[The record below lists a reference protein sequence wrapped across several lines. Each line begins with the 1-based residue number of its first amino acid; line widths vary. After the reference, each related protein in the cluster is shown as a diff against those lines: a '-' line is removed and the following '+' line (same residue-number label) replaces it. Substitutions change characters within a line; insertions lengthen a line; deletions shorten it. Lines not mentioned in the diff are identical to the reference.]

1 VDGKPP
7 DMRGNAPSGYPLPE
21 PDEDFGPSRWGA
33 TSHVHDLVVRLAPE
47 LIPTKPIAGRILP
60 YCVSLASSTYLGLL
74 ASYHLH
80 GGAFAA
86 DQTLLASLVVSS
98 ILGVIG
104 AEWFYR
110 YRESAGPGRVERFWA
125 DIADN
130 PWKVHRHLARKFRRE
145 IEHRR
150 SQMVGPKSDW
160 HALRQ
165 PLQEAHAE
173 ASRSVA
179 YWEERQAE
187 EPTNPLTL
195 THLDSARALEGK
207 FGQAMEELDLRSK
220 ALIRFFDRCEA
231 KLLVLER
238 SKRDFE
244 ESRRL
249 SSLADRAD
257 GLVEQARIGLGQIGQ
272 QFLQEAGAVAE
283 ALTSLQE
290 IYRKDFAGELPLD
303 HLEAAADQII
313 EVSRTDSAHLGELW
327 TKLRTPGES

>member
-1 VDGKPP
+1 
-7 DMRGNAPSGYPLPE
+7 MRGNTPSGGPLPE
-21 PDEDFGPSRWGA
+21 PEHEDFAPNRWGA
-33 TSHVHDLVVRLAPE
+33 TSHVYDLVMTFAPE
-47 LIPTKPIAGRILP
+47 LLPTQAIAGRIFP
-60 YCVSLASSTYLGLL
+60 YCVSLLTSTYLGLV

-80 GGAFAA
+80 GGTFAF
-86 DQTLLASLVVSS
+86 DQTLLASLVISS
-98 ILGVIG
+98 ILGVTG
-104 AEWFYR
+104 AEWFYQ
-110 YRESAGPGRVERFWA
+110 YRASVGPSRLDRFWA

-130 PWKVHRHLARKFRRE
+130 PWKVHEHLARKFRRE
-145 IEHRR
+145 IELRR

-173 ASRSVA
+173 AARSVA

-187 EPTNPLTL
+187 EPNSQVTL
-195 THLDSARALEGK
+195 THLDSARALEEK
-207 FGQAMEELDLRSK
+207 FGQAIEELDRRSK

-238 SKRDFE
+238 SKRDFAD
-244 ESRRL
+244 SRRL
-249 SSLADRAD
+249 SALADRAD
-257 GLVEQARIGLGQIGQ
+257 GLVEHARIGLGQIGQ
-272 QFLQEAGAVAE
+272 RFLQEAGAVAE

-327 TKLRTPGES
+327 TRLRSPGEV